1 MSSNIRINKICKH
14 CNRFFIAKT
23 TVTSF
28 CSDQCAKNNYKK
40 RQRENK
46 ISLSE
51 RDDDQQLAEVKR
63 AGSAGSLSAAPTEM
77 ISINRLSEI
86 TGLSERTI
94 FRLLKDPAFPR
105 LKIGK
110 RLLFKKDAVIDY
122 LTSKYGNHEGN
133 IERKETEGGSDQLV
147 Y

>member
-1 MSSNIRINKICKH
+1 MSSNIRINKVCKH

-51 RDDDQQLAEVKR
+51 GDNNRRLAEVQS
-63 AGSAGSLSAAPTEM
+63 AGSAGPLSAIPTEM
-77 ISINRLSEI
+77 VSINRLSEI
-86 TGLSERTI
+86 TGLSQRTI
-94 FRLLKDPAFPR
+94 FRLLKDPGFPR

-133 IERKETEGGSDQLV
+133 TERKEIEGGSDQLV